1 LDSVIYQVFI
11 ISFLYL
17 VILDRIQLMII
28 IVKLIIIEVL
38 GRDWFIILGKV
49 ILGVGL
55 IERFSIVE
63 VREGFLSFIRVS
75 FFFWLVILLII
86 LLFRFIK
93 IRFFEINLM
102 IVNLGHFILMI
113 KFFNNNNLRNSL
125 ILMWNVTKNFV
136 TFFFW
141 KSSSNVSL

>member
-113 KFFNNNNLRNSL
+113 KFFNNNILRNRL
-125 ILMWNVTKNFV
+125 ILMWNVTKDYV

-141 KSSSNVSL
+141 KSFSNVSL